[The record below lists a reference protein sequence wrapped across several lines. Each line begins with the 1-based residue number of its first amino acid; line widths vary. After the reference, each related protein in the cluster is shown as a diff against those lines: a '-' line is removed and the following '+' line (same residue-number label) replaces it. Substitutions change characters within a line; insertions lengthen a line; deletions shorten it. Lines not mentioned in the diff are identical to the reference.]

1 MSSSEFLGVPRT
13 CEGVASAA
21 YPPVMPNQPQTIPAP
36 PGPHAPPQIFV
47 PQERIAR
54 ARELAWSI
62 TASTFEFIERHT
74 TVSTERTVLR
84 LLGISGVG
92 PQGVPLANRM
102 VDRLHEA
109 EVLDRGAAYWLG
121 RAMRLGAT
129 SPLEIVERLAAMP
142 IEELR
147 RPLAP
152 EEEKAIR
159 EEMREEA
166 RAAMEEL
173 RARVRQRD
181 ERKAG
186 LRVGSSPDGAPLKY
200 VIVATGNIYDDV
212 EQAKSAA
219 QSGADIIAVIRSTA
233 QSLLDYVPHGA
244 TTEGF
249 GGTFATQENFRI
261 MREALDEESERLGRY
276 IHLVNYSSGLCM
288 PEIAFMAAWERLDH
302 LLNDAMYG
310 ILFRDINPQRT
321 MVDQYFSRRICA
333 FAGILINTG
342 EDNYITTADAYE
354 AAHHVVASQF
364 INEAFAHRAGLADE
378 LIGLGHSFEIDT
390 AYPDTLLWEL
400 AQAYLI
406 RGCFPN
412 HPLKYMPPT
421 KHKDGDIFFAHAY
434 DTMADL
440 VAIWTRQGIQLLG
453 MMTEAIH
460 NPFLMDR
467 YAALKTADYIYRAG
481 AWLGDELQINP
492 NGRIAQRQREVFDDA
507 LEMLEEA
514 AEIGMFEAI
523 AKGRFAGVK
532 RPIDGGKGLV
542 GVVEKAAEYFN
553 PVLEILEEET
563 GVYLPD
569 GRRVPKAEV
578 PR

>member
-1 MSSSEFLGVPRT
+1 MSTHPE
-13 CEGVASAA
+13 
-21 YPPVMPNQPQTIPAP
+21 TIPPP

-47 PQERIAR
+47 TPERIER
-54 ARELAWSI
+54 ARELAWKI
-62 TASTFEFIERHT
+62 TASTFDFIERHT

-84 LLGISGVG
+84 TFGISGAG
-92 PQGVPLANRM
+92 PEGVPLANLM

-109 EVLDRGAAYWLG
+109 GVLHRGAAYWLG
-121 RAMRLGAT
+121 RAMRMGGR
-129 SPLEIVERLAAMP
+129 SPLEMIEQLTRLPAAELQKP
-142 IEELR
+142 LDPAEE
-147 RPLAP
+147 A
-152 EEEKAIR
+152 AIR
-159 EEMREEA
+159 DEMRADA

-173 RARVRQRD
+173 TARVKQRD
-181 ERKAG
+181 ELKKG
-186 LRVGSSPDGAPLKY
+186 LKIGCSPDGAPLKY
-200 VIVATGNIYDDV
+200 LIVATGNIYDDV

-261 MREALDEESERLGRY
+261 MREALDEESKRLGRY

-333 FAGILINTG
+333 YAGILINTG

-354 AAHHVVASQF
+354 AAHQVVASQF
-364 INEAFAHRAGLADE
+364 INEAFAHRAGLPDE

-406 RGCFPN
+406 RGCFPR

-434 DTMADL
+434 DAMADL
-440 VAIWTRQGIQLLG
+440 MAIWTRQGIQLLG

-467 YAALKTADYIYRAG
+467 YAALKMADYLYRAG

-492 NGRIAQRQREVFDDA
+492 NGRIAQRQKEVFEKAID
-507 LEMLEEA
+507 MLEEA

-532 RPIDGGKGLV
+532 RAVDGGKGLA
-542 GVVEKAAEYFN
+542 GVVEKGEDYFN
-553 PVLEILEEET
+553 PVLEILEGAT
-563 GVYLPD
+563 GVVLPD
-569 GRRVPKAEV
+569 GRRVSKAEV
-578 PR
+578 PSR

>member
-1 MSSSEFLGVPRT
+1 MS
-13 CEGVASAA
+13 
-21 YPPVMPNQPQTIPAP
+21 NQPQTIPPP

-47 PQERIAR
+47 APERIAR
-54 ARELAWSI
+54 ARELAWKI
-62 TASTFEFIERHT
+62 TASTFELIERHT

-84 LLGISGVG
+84 LFGISGAG
-92 PQGVPLANRM
+92 PQGVPLANLM

-109 EVLDRGAAYWLG
+109 GVLDRGAAYWLG
-121 RAMRLGAT
+121 RAMRLGGR
-129 SPLEIVERLAAMP
+129 SPTEMIEALIRLP

-147 RPLAP
+147 KPLGA
-152 EEEKAIR
+152 EEEAAIR
-159 EEMREEA
+159 SEMRIEA
-166 RAAMEEL
+166 KAAMAEL
-173 RARVRQRD
+173 KARVEQRD
-181 ERKAG
+181 ALKKG
-186 LRVGSSPDGAPLKY
+186 LKIGSSPDGAPLKY
-200 VIVATGNIYDDV
+200 LIVATGNIYDDV

-219 QSGADIIAVIRSTA
+219 QNGADIIAVIRSTA

-261 MREALDEESERLGRY
+261 MREALDEESKRLGRY

-310 ILFRDINPQRT
+310 ILFRDINPHRT

-333 FAGILINTG
+333 YAGILINTG

-354 AAHHVVASQF
+354 AAHQVIASQF
-364 INEAFAHRAGLADE
+364 INEAFAHRAGLPDE
-378 LIGLGHSFEIDT
+378 LMGLGHSFEIDT

-434 DTMADL
+434 DAMADL
-440 VAIWTRQGIQLLG
+440 MAIWTRQGIQLLG
-453 MMTEAIH
+453 MMTEAMH

-467 YAALKTADYIYRAG
+467 YAALKMADYIYRAG

-492 NGRIAQRQREVFDDA
+492 NGRIAQRQQEVFEEA
-507 LEMLEEA
+507 VTMLEEA
-514 AEIGMFEAI
+514 AEIGMFDAI

-532 RPIDGGKGLV
+532 RPVDGGKGLS
-542 GVVEKAAEYFN
+542 GVVEKRDDYFN
-553 PVLEILEEET
+553 PILEILEAEN
-563 GVYLPD
+563 GVILPD
-569 GRRVPKAEV
+569 GRRVSKAEV